1 MQFSG
6 LMFVALCLWHW
17 LLDMLKSFAVR
28 ALTVLKPAPCF
39 DVAPVSDACA
49 AFLYYCEDV
58 EYHNLGVRHA
68 CQQYM
73 CEQ

>member
-1 MQFSG
+1 
-6 LMFVALCLWHW
+6 
-17 LLDMLKSFAVR
+17 MLKSFAVR